1 MYGAAFV
8 DRATCTFTILPLWAG
23 PRIFT
28 ILQLCNAWGIAAS
41 TCSFSAVGLHKAPRP
56 LRSRS
61 GRPDNSQLFNFA
73 MFGSRLSPATST
85 SSSSAA
91 GWCNPV
97 VKPPYGNNRTRR
109 PGCRNHHAPSTF
121 QCFWAGLFLL
131 PRSCSSA
138 VGWHMRNRQTFARP
152 LRSRRGGLNI
162 HNSSTL
168 QSFRAGSCQLPPI
181 RVPRRLHGSRPPN
194 RRRAVVLKDMAA

>member
-1 MYGAAFV
+1 MHAQWRNQLLYGAAFV

-109 PGCRNHHAPSTF
+109 PGCRNHHVPSTF

-131 PRSCSSA
+131 PRGRVLRRLDGTCA
-138 VGWHMRNRQTFARP
+138 TARP
-152 LRSRRGGLNI
+152 L
-162 HNSSTL
+162 
-168 QSFRAGSCQLPPI
+168 
-181 RVPRRLHGSRPPN
+181 HGRCGQ
-194 RRRAVVLKDMAA
+194 DEAA